1 VDADLAAF
9 MADAQV
15 PWGLDALGGSI
26 SEPAWKTKPSWY
38 LVATDDRMIPPPA
51 QRLMS
56 ERAGATVSKSR
67 VATRS
72 TSRSPARGGSH
83 RERSHRDQVMR
94 A

>member
-38 LVATDDRMIPPPA
+38 LVATDDRMIRRRGPA
-51 QRLMS
+51 TDV
-56 ERAGATVSKSR
+56 E
-67 VATRS
+67 
-72 TSRSPARGGSH
+72 RGG
-83 RERSHRDQVMR
+83 RDRRRSRG
-94 A
+94 